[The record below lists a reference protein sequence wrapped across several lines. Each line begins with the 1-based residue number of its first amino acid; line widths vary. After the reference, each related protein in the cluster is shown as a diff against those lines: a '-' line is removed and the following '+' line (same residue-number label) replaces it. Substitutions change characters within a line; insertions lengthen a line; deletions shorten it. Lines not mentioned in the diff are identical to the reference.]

1 LSDPA
6 SETSRHEITNTTA
19 VPRINLPVQR
29 TTPMNETDYRADA
42 LARGFAEPVAKSW
55 SAGHSTDTHAH
66 DKSAYLLITEGTARL
81 GVETA
86 AGMVS
91 TNLGPGSTIEVPAG
105 CRHFEQ
111 AGDAPVKFLAALK

>member
-1 LSDPA
+1 MTD
-6 SETSRHEITNTTA
+6 TIA
-19 VPRINLPVQR
+19 VPDVNPPVQR

-66 DKSAYLLITEGTARL
+66 DKSAYLLITEGTAKL

-111 AGDAPVKFLAALK
+111 AGETPVKFLAALK

>member
-1 LSDPA
+1 MPDPA
-6 SETSRHEITNTTA
+6 SEAS
-19 VPRINLPVQR
+19 PREMIDTIAMPGNILPVKR
-29 TTPMNETDYRADA
+29 TTRMNETDYRADA
-42 LARGFAEPVAKSW
+42 LAKGFGEPLAKSW

-66 DKSAYLLITEGTARL
+66 DQSAYLLITEGTATL
-81 GVETA
+81 GVETV

-111 AGDAPVKFLAALK
+111 AGEGPVKFLAALK

>member
-1 LSDPA
+1 MT
-6 SETSRHEITNTTA
+6 EN
-19 VPRINLPVQR
+19 
-29 TTPMNETDYRADA
+29 DYRADA
-42 LARGFAEPVAKSW
+42 RSKGFGEPVAKSW

-66 DKSAYLLITEGTARL
+66 DQSAYLLITEGTATL

-111 AGDAPVKFLAALK
+111 AGVAAVKFLAALK

>member
-1 LSDPA
+1 MT
-6 SETSRHEITNTTA
+6 EN
-19 VPRINLPVQR
+19 
-29 TTPMNETDYRADA
+29 DYRADA
-42 LARGFAEPVAKSW
+42 LAKGFWEPVAKSW
-55 SAGHSTDTHAH
+55 SAGHRTDTHTH
-66 DKSAYLLITEGTARL
+66 DQSAYLLITEGTATL

-111 AGDAPVKFLAALK
+111 AGAAPVTFLAALK